1 MTDLQ
6 MMSTPIKRGTAQ
18 RLGLDLPAPYL
29 SVRLEFEVERLRSA
43 LDRFGLPLTQWQA
56 ATYAAL
62 FDGRTRS
69 RWMIGGRS

>member
-1 MTDLQ
+1 MVT
-6 MMSTPIKRGTAQ
+6 TPIKRGTAQ

-43 LDRFGLPLTQWQA
+43 LDRFGLPPLTQWQA

-62 FDGRTRS
+62 FDDRTRY
-69 RWMIGGRS
+69 RWIIGGRS